1 MPKARKEPGPK
12 MKASRGKDNGNSP
25 QISHHF
31 PELSASAR
39 KSRTA
44 DPAAA
49 MEIHPAREIPPPHCP
64 AAGPEAPP
72 PDTEMRYREERL
84 QRVMLL
90 SERLMKVEK
99 QHNKVM
105 VMIYALTLMLFIIL
119 LLNSFPKACSFQ
131 AILGNF
137 KGTIQKEAAGSPASA
152 APHAAR

>member
-1 MPKARKEPGPK
+1 MPKAKQEPDLK
-12 MKASRGKDNGNSP
+12 MKTSRGKDNGSKP
-25 QISHHF
+25 QISQL
-31 PELSASAR
+31 PEISASAR
-39 KSRTA
+39 KSRPA

-49 MEIHPAREIPPPHCP
+49 MEIRPAREIPPPHCP

-99 QHNKVM
+99 QHNKIM
-105 VMIYALTLMLFIIL
+105 VMIYAVTLVLFIIL

-131 AILGNF
+131 AIPGNF
-137 KGTIQKEAAGSPASA
+137 QGTIQKEATSSPAIATPQA
-152 APHAAR
+152 AL